1 MSLSDR
7 LPVGCGDHCENR
19 LTLTECLASVCPL
32 GDRCGNQ
39 RLQKRLYPRLEL
51 FKTSSRG
58 FGLRALEDIPKD
70 ALVQEYIGEVMGA
83 DEFLE
88 RTKNYG
94 QNTPVYFFNLDA
106 DLVIDASDKGSMARF
121 INHSC
126 GPNCRTEKW
135 AVGGETRIGIMAD
148 QMIPKG
154 TEVTYN
160 YQFESFGE
168 TRHVCL
174 CGANNCSGFLGVRPK
189 NEKDAADAK
198 KKKKK
203 KGGHAGAAP
212 AAPLADVGPA
222 RDPRL
227 LRWVRGS
234 DEGGALCEGMLLKT
248 EGEYGLVAGA
258 AGAAAE
264 AFGEWLPL
272 AGLNLAELPDEGR
285 HVARGVPRGRRGVDP
300 GGGDAGA
307 GLGREQDAARAAR
320 DGRQDR
326 GAARGSHGAG
336 AADPAAR
343 RRAAGGGAGQAVR
356 GSGRTSLAAGAGSAG
371 RQRRRRRRGARGA
384 GGLEP
389 RRAGARPRLAPRPPR
404 PSYCSPYRV
413 SYGSLNPP
421 PPTVPPGRRGG
432 DRGGERRGA
441 TLRDTR

>member
-1 MSLSDR
+1 
-7 LPVGCGDHCENR
+7 
-19 LTLTECLASVCPL
+19 
-32 GDRCGNQ
+32 
-39 RLQKRLYPRLEL
+39 
-51 FKTSSRG
+51 
-58 FGLRALEDIPKD
+58 
-70 ALVQEYIGEVMGA
+70 
-83 DEFLE
+83 
-88 RTKNYG
+88 
-94 QNTPVYFFNLDA
+94 
-106 DLVIDASDKGSMARF
+106 VIDASDKGSMARF

-272 AGLNLAELPDEGR
+272 AGLNLAELPDEGDTSPAAC
-285 HVARGVPRGRRGVDP
+285 HEGAAASTPGAATQARDSGGSKTQRVQRVTDDKIEALRADRTVQVLQIRPPDGALPAEVLGKLCAALAGHPSLQALDLQGVNVG
-300 GGGDAGA
+300 AGA
-307 GLGREQDAARAAR
+307 GA
-320 DGRQDR
+320 
-326 GAARGSHGAG
+326 
-336 AADPAAR
+336 
-343 RRAAGGGAGQAVR
+343 
-356 GSGRTSLAAGAGSAG
+356 LAALVDLSRGG
-371 RQRRRRRRGARGA
+371 RVRD
-384 GGLEP
+384 LDLP
-389 RRAGARPRLAPRPPR
+389 PAPPA
-404 PSYCSPYRV
+404 
-413 SYGSLNPP
+413 
-421 PPTVPPGRRGG
+421 PPTVPPTGCPT
-432 DRGGERRGA
+432 GA
-441 TLRDTR
+441 

>member
-198 KKKKK
+198 KKKQK

-272 AGLNLAELPDEGR
+272 AGLNLAELPDEGDTSPAAC
-285 HVARGVPRGRRGVDP
+285 HEGAAASTLGAATQARDSGGSKTQRVQRVTDDKIEALRADRTVQVLQIRPPDGALPAEVLGKLCAALAGHPSLQALDLQGVNVG
-300 GGGDAGA
+300 AGA
-307 GLGREQDAARAAR
+307 GA
-320 DGRQDR
+320 
-326 GAARGSHGAG
+326 
-336 AADPAAR
+336 
-343 RRAAGGGAGQAVR
+343 
-356 GSGRTSLAAGAGSAG
+356 LAALVDLSRGG
-371 RQRRRRRRGARGA
+371 RVRD
-384 GGLEP
+384 LDLP
-389 RRAGARPRLAPRPPR
+389 PAPPA
-404 PSYCSPYRV
+404 
-413 SYGSLNPP
+413 
-421 PPTVPPGRRGG
+421 PPTVPPTACPT
-432 DRGGERRGA
+432 GA
-441 TLRDTR
+441 